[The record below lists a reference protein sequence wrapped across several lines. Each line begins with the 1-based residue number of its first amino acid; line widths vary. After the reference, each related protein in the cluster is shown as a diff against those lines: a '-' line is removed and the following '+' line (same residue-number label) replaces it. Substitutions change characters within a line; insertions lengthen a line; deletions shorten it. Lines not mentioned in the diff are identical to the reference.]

1 MAIDP
6 SKFKIDPK
14 KASEADLARALEM
27 LEKEN
32 YRKAHI
38 KAGEIKGSRSWAE
51 MTDEQKQERRD
62 YNTKHRAE
70 RNVIIQVEQI
80 EPGCDVLP
88 FGSELRVLG
97 VEKLTRAGVRRRAL
111 FAMR

>member
-32 YRKAHI
+32 YRKARI

-70 RNVIIQVEQI
+70 RNVIIQKAIASGITATDAEIVAEI
-80 EPGCDVLP
+80 E
-88 FGSELRVLG
+88 R
-97 VEKLTRAGVRRRAL
+97 
-111 FAMR
+111 MRLAAAS